1 MGVWVRYHITTHEM
15 CRTKRRGKRAAQA
28 RAPAATRA
36 VTRVPAPQTQV
47 ASVTQRRSQRRPRKT
62 QRIPSRSQAVE
73 VRERL
78 TRKRKAGRW
87 IFNPIISSRCQPW
100 SVSGSSEWIPL
111 PSQESFRLAG
121 SQEKVS
127 IAQETL
133 AQVPCHEEAKN
144 NQIHLCLSCESK
156 QLSKANHPP
165 SSPKARSK
173 SVDRKGGAR
182 SKSGER
188 RRSRSGGRKR
198 SPTPQVRTIFPI
210 FDVFFYFLFFF
221 KKLFFFFFPVHQDPH
236 WTVDEEREQR
246 SPTGPNALL
255 TKSLSSEVGHFSNLY
270 NRRRFSPL
278 SERSRRSSSGASA
291 SGPGWTRGSHIS
303 STRHTPTH
311 STQWSTW
318 TVDRLM
324 DRYYKKHSPVRSSES

>member
-78 TRKRKAGRW
+78 MRKRKAGRW
-87 IFNPIISSRCQPW
+87 IFNLKISSRCQPW

-144 NQIHLCLSCESK
+144 NHVYRVKAKHFQKPTTHLPARKRVPSPLIAKEELGLSLGSGGGAGVEAGRGVQRLKWELFLPFLVFILLFFS
-156 QLSKANHPP
+156 QEIYFFLSP
-165 SSPKARSK
+165 SSLPRSTL
-173 SVDRKGGAR
+173 D
-182 SKSGER
+182 
-188 RRSRSGGRKR
+188 
-198 SPTPQVRTIFPI
+198 
-210 FDVFFYFLFFF
+210 D
-221 KKLFFFFFPVHQDPH
+221 
-236 WTVDEEREQR
+236 W
-246 SPTGPNALL
+246 
-255 TKSLSSEVGHFSNLY
+255 
-270 NRRRFSPL
+270 
-278 SERSRRSSSGASA
+278 
-291 SGPGWTRGSHIS
+291 RG
-303 STRHTPTH
+303 
-311 STQWSTW
+311 TW
-318 TVDRLM
+318 TKIT
-324 DRYYKKHSPVRSSES
+324 YRS

>member
-1 MGVWVRYHITTHEM
+1 MGAWVHYHITTHEM

-78 TRKRKAGRW
+78 MRKRKAGRW
-87 IFNPIISSRCQPW
+87 IFNLKISSRCQPW

-133 AQVPCHEEAKN
+133 AQVPSHEEAKN
-144 NQIHLCLSCESK
+144 NPDPFMFIMWK
-156 QLSKANHPP
+156 QKKLSKANHPP

-173 SVDRKGGAR
+173 SGDRKGGAR

-210 FDVFFYFLFFF
+210 FDVFFSTFLREINFFSF
-221 KKLFFFFFPVHQDPH
+221 SSPP
-236 WTVDEEREQR
+236 R
-246 SPTGPNALL
+246 STLD
-255 TKSLSSEVGHFSNLY
+255 
-270 NRRRFSPL
+270 
-278 SERSRRSSSGASA
+278 
-291 SGPGWTRGSHIS
+291 GWRG
-303 STRHTPTH
+303 
-311 STQWSTW
+311 TW
-318 TVDRLM
+318 TKIT
-324 DRYYKKHSPVRSSES
+324 YRS